1 MPMKRKVAT
10 ILFIII
16 DIGIIIFSFLFV
28 AWFRSGTLKIVEKY
42 SNSLFVFGAIWLG
55 VGLWGQKFSIKLKYS
70 GRTFAMNMLKNDLI
84 AVAVVFGLMVFLQ
97 KFYYSRFLVFS
108 TIALTAFLEFLFFVG
123 LYYALQFHKENASYA
138 TATLVT
144 KSPKLEESFSDRFI
158 RDATKVVP
166 RLSVGPYDPKF
177 ATAESES
184 IKLSL
189 WKNYLAD
196 NHNLFDFLN
205 TYLNLEDFSKS
216 QTMVLNSETLY
227 NIIGIEPNSQQMFI
241 NLHRLNDFRRINE
254 YLYKVN
260 VNLVQGGVFVC
271 CGETTTQR
279 RNRFFRTLT
288 PFLGIFVYAVDFI
301 IKRVVPKF
309 PIVQG
314 WYFAITKG
322 RDRALSETEMVGR
335 FYFCGFDLIHK
346 DEIRGMMYFILK
358 KIKPPSTDPNPSYGP
373 LIKLKRI
380 GRNGEIIY
388 INKLRTMHPYSEYL
402 QDYVYRASSLQEN
415 GKFTNDF
422 RVSSWGKFLRTFW
435 IDELPQLV
443 NFFKGELDLV
453 GVRALSEHYF
463 NLYPPDLQELRCR
476 FKPGLVPP
484 FYADMPRNFDEI
496 IASERNYLLSKQEKP
511 FATDWKYFWK
521 AFWNIMFKHARS
533 N

>member
-1 MPMKRKVAT
+1 MKRKDAT

-16 DIGIIIFSFLFV
+16 DIGIVIFSFLLF
-28 AWFRSGTLKIVEKY
+28 AWFRPRTINIVEKY
-42 SNSLFVFGAIWLG
+42 ANTLMVFGIIWLLT
-55 VGLWGQKFSIKLKYS
+55 GLWGQKFSIKLKYS
-70 GRTFAMNMLKNDLI
+70 GRTFAMNILKCDLI
-84 AVAVVFGLMVFLQ
+84 AIAISFGLIVLLQ
-97 KFYYSRFLVFS
+97 KFYFSRYIVFT
-108 TIALTAFLEFLFFVG
+108 TITTTIVLEFLFFVG
-123 LYYALQFHKENASYA
+123 LYYALQFHKENANYA
-138 TATLVT
+138 TPILVT
-144 KSPKLEESFSDRFI
+144 KSRKLEESFSDRFI

-166 RLSVGPYDPKF
+166 RLDTGLYDPKF
-177 ATAESES
+177 ATDESES

-196 NHNLFDFLN
+196 HHNLFDFLN
-205 TYLNLEDFSKS
+205 DYINLADFSKA
-216 QTMVLNSETLY
+216 QTLVLNSETLY
-227 NIIGIEPNSQQMFI
+227 NIASIEPASQQMFI
-241 NLHRLNDFRRINE
+241 NLHKINDFRRVNE
-254 YLYKVN
+254 YFCRVN
-260 VNLVQGGVFVC
+260 QNLVKGGVFVC

-279 RNRFFRTLT
+279 RNRFFKMLT
-288 PFLGIFVYAVDFI
+288 PYLGVFVYAVDFVF
-301 IKRVVPKF
+301 KRIVPKF

-322 RDRALSETEMVGR
+322 RDRAMSETEMIGR

-346 DEIRGMMYFILK
+346 DEIKGMMYFILK
-358 KIKPPSTDPNPSYGP
+358 KVKPPSTDPYPSYGP

-402 QDYVYRASSLQEN
+402 QDYVYKAGALQEG
-415 GKFTNDF
+415 GKFSNDF
-422 RVSSWGKFLRTFW
+422 RVSSWGRFLRTFW

-463 NLYPPDLQELRCR
+463 NLYPPDLQELSCK

-484 FYADMPRNFDEI
+484 FYADMPRTFDEI
-496 IASERNYLLSKQEKP
+496 IASERNYLIQKQDKP

-521 AFWNIMFKHARS
+521 AFWNIMFNHARS
-533 N
+533 T